1 MEGDLSIII
10 YCLKN
15 VVNVRGIMKSF
26 GIHVNLI
33 TFFYIPEVAERDAEE
48 GEIIAQGSRD
58 KYDINKII
66 SYPGFNVPCS
76 PDTIDVSIS
85 DVVCFGYFA

>member
-1 MEGDLSIII
+1 MEGDLNIII

-15 VVNVRGIMKSF
+15 VVIVCGIMQSF
-26 GIHVNLI
+26 G
-33 TFFYIPEVAERDAEE
+33 FPEVAEPNTEE
-48 GEIIAQGSRD
+48 GEIIAEGSKD

-76 PDTIDVSIS
+76 PDTIDASIS
-85 DVVCFGYFA
+85 DIVYFDYFG